1 MSLWGLNLLESLRKT
16 RPCNCL
22 LPILGPMVI
31 CAGVFCNSNAVS
43 GQSLIYDHATDTPQ
57 QKPCELVN
65 ERKLNPTTRGPEI
78 LSDTRGVDFGP
89 YIKGSL
95 HSIYALWVT
104 YIPAEGRPPT
114 NASASTLIRFT
125 IAQDG
130 TLREMHLDGGS
141 HNPSFDRAAWG
152 AITGVGK
159 FQPLPKAFDGPSLE
173 LRVMF
178 SVNCPPP
185 TK

>member
-1 MSLWGLNLLESLRKT
+1 VEFLCKARH
-16 RPCNCL
+16 RDDL
-22 LPILGPMVI
+22 LPIFWLVVI
-31 CAGVFCNSNAVS
+31 CAGVLCNGNAVR
-43 GQSLIYDHATDTPQ
+43 GQSLIHDHATDTPQ
-57 QKPCELVN
+57 QKPCDLLN
-65 ERKLNPTTRGPEI
+65 DKKLNPTTRGTGI

-89 YIKGSL
+89 YVKGTL
-95 HSIYALWVT
+95 LSIYTLWVT

-114 NASASTLIRFT
+114 NASATTFIRFT

-159 FQPLPKAFDGPSLE
+159 FQPLPKAFDGPNLE
-173 LRVMF
+173 LRVPF
-178 SVNCPPP
+178 IVNCPRP
-185 TK
+185 TN